1 MGRKLIHFRRAE
13 VPTPLAPMD
22 VSLLDPARARFAA
35 ASPRRE
41 GGIHWLA
48 LAVLAGAVAAILFVI
63 LFA

>member
-13 VPTPLAPMD
+13 APAPLTPMD
-22 VSLLDPARARFAA
+22 VSLLDPARARFAG
-35 ASPRRE
+35 ASSRRE